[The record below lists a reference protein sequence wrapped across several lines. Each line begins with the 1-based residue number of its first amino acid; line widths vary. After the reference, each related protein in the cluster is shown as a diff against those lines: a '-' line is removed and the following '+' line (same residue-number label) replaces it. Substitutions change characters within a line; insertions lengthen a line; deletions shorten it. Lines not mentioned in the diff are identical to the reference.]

1 MEQVRRKHLANQEL
15 GMVPDMVKHKSG
27 NEKIAMVIAVLVA
40 EGDAGGHGT
49 KGKRKTKLL

>member
-15 GMVPDMVKHKSG
+15 GVVPDMVKHKSG